1 MTLLLHKARVRFA
14 KKLVFPDLG
23 PNQSNDTPVLSFDPI
38 ASIFGMNLT
47 YPYVKVRFR
56 SWRPEWKLTND
67 HRPTPWQT
75 LTDFPNK
82 NSAYGNHF
90 RHPV

>member
-1 MTLLLHKARVRFA
+1 MTLLLHKARVQIA
-14 KKLVFPDLG
+14 KKLVFPNLG
-23 PNQSNDTPVLSFDPI
+23 QNQSNTNAVLIFDPI

-47 YPYVKVRFR
+47 YPYVAVRFR
-56 SWRPEWKLTND
+56 SWRPGWKLTND
-67 HRPTPWQT
+67 HRPTPWQA
-75 LTDFPNK
+75 LTDFLNR